1 MNGTKNKEIIEIA
14 LEDII
19 PNRFQPRL
27 TFDVDALNDLARSIK
42 EHGIIQPLVVRRVQ
56 NKFEIIAGERRYKAA
71 GMVGMKT
78 VPCIIMDL
86 SDGESAEVA
95 IVENIQRKEMTP
107 LEEAK
112 SFKKL
117 LEKGYL
123 TQEDLAKK
131 MGKSQSSIANKLRLL
146 NLDELVQ
153 DAILNNKISERHARS
168 LLRVSNKLDQRNLLN
183 EIIQNRLTVKQTD
196 DFINEKFGNTQPQS
210 DAQQYVEKNNVNDKK
225 VNNISLPEIK
235 IPTYENIEGGNP
247 QLKILNALGNDTSN
261 SDFHYSEENKSVDLP
276 DESTN
281 PALNIFRYGEN
292 KMDNEYKS
300 DKQEEKVEQSI
311 SNQRLLDPS
320 ELDYNN
326 RNTKENNSEQK
337 VVEDKEDKL
346 LNLSS
351 LESASDFYKDSNE
364 VKSVDNYSE
373 LNNISN
379 IKDNSKNI
387 SQQEVQNGNVED
399 LLVSE
404 SEERENKYLIGI
416 KKEDNL
422 KKENNNLNFIDIEES
437 QPKYKMAR
445 DKINKELESMQT
457 DGLKIYKEES
467 DFGSTIQIIIRIEK

>member
-1 MNGTKNKEIIEIA
+1 MDGNKNKEIIEIA

-42 EHGIIQPLVVRRVQ
+42 EHGIIQPLVVRKVQ
-56 NKFEIIAGERRYKAA
+56 NKFEIIAGERRFKAA
-71 GMVGMKT
+71 GMIGMKT

-146 NLDELVQ
+146 NLDDLVQ

-168 LLRVSNKLDQRNLLN
+168 LLRVNDKMEQRNILN

-196 DFINEKFGNTQPQS
+196 DLINSKYGFNISQS
-210 DAQQYVEKNNVNDKK
+210 ENLQYNDQKIENLQK
-225 VNNISLPEIK
+225 TPNISLPEVN
-235 IPTYENIEGGNP
+235 IPTYNNHEDSNP
-247 QLKILNALGNDTSN
+247 QLKILNALGTDSAEN
-261 SDFHYSEENKSVDLP
+261 SDYSDREEKKSVDFP

-292 KMDNEYKS
+292 KMENMSQNDKKEESIDQNMKS
-300 DKQEEKVEQSI
+300 Q
-311 SNQRLLDPS
+311 NLLDPS

-326 RNTKENNSEQK
+326 RNKKEHIYEQNNNE
-337 VVEDKEDKL
+337 VAEEKL
-346 LNLSS
+346 LNLSN
-351 LESASDFYKDSNE
+351 LESASDFYKGPNE
-364 VKSVDNYSE
+364 INNYNYKDESEKPLNVKE
-373 LNNISN
+373 TA
-379 IKDNSKNI
+379 KDFV
-387 SQQEVQNGNVED
+387 QEEKKINDVPD
-399 LLVSE
+399 LLISE
-404 SEERENKYLIGI
+404 SEERESKFLVGI
-416 KKEDNL
+416 KKDDEL
-422 KKENNNLNFIDIEES
+422 KNNNLNFIDVEENE
-437 QPKYKMAR
+437 PKYKAAR
-445 DKINKELESMQT
+445 EKINKELEVMQT
-457 DGLKIYKEES
+457 EGLKIYKEES
-467 DFGSTIQIIIRIEK
+467 DFGNTIQIIIRIEK